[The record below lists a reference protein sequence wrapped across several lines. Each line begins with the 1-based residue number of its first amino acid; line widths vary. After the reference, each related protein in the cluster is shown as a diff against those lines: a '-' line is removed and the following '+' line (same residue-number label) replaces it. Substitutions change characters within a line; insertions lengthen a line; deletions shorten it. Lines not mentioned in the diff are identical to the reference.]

1 MSGADFARRNVT
13 LRPAR
18 AMRRPPIA
26 HLGFVGLGA
35 MGGRIAKRLLDAGH
49 RLTGYNRTEAKAQWL
64 VDAGLR
70 LVPSPRAVA
79 DAAEVTFSMVSDT
92 AALRAVTAGADGVL
106 AGLGRGKVYI
116 DMSTV
121 SPPASRAL
129 AERVRARGAAMLDA
143 PVSGSLVTLEAGRL
157 SIMVGGD
164 PEVLDRVRP
173 ILLAIGPVVTHV
185 GANGQA
191 VLMKVATNLNLGA
204 QMLAFSEAVLLAEKG
219 GIERATAVHVLLNSA
234 IASPMLKYR
243 GPFVLE
249 MPEEAW
255 FDCAMM
261 QKDLGLAAEL
271 GRALAVPLPTTA
283 MANEWLTAARGLG
296 FERRD
301 FAAMFDVLARLAGI
315 DARGKAPR
323 EEDGDG
329 T

>member
-1 MSGADFARRNVT
+1 
-13 LRPAR
+13 
-18 AMRRPPIA
+18 
-26 HLGFVGLGA
+26 

-49 RLTGYNRTEAKAQWL
+49 RVTGYNRTPAKARWL

-70 LVPSPRAVA
+70 LAASPRAVA
-79 DAAEVTFSMVSDT
+79 EAAEVTFSMVTDT
-92 AALRAVTAGADGVL
+92 AALRAVTEGPDGVL
-106 AGLGRGKVYI
+106 AGLGPGKVYV

-121 SPPASRAL
+121 SPQASRAL
-129 AERVRARGAAMLDA
+129 AARVRERGAAMLDA
-143 PVSGSLVTLEAGRL
+143 PVSGSLVTLDEGRL

-164 PEVLDRVRP
+164 PEVLVRVRP

-191 VLMKVATNLNLGA
+191 ALMKVATNLNLGA

-219 GIERATAVHVLLNSA
+219 GIARATAVHVLLHSA

-249 MPEEAW
+249 MPDEAW

-261 QKDLGLAAEL
+261 QKDLTLATEA
-271 GRALAVPLPTTA
+271 GRALAVPLPTTGLV
-283 MANEWLTAARGLG
+283 NEWLTAARGLG
-296 FERRD
+296 LEHRD
-301 FAAMFDVLARLAGI
+301 FAALFDVLARLAGI
-315 DARGKAPR
+315 DARPASPR
-323 EEDGDG
+323 GEDGDG